1 MMMLRVKY
9 LLFFLL
15 IISISSCAHVISKE
29 IRKDTDP
36 SLTLR
41 QVSQNPNAYQGKRVI
56 WGGEII
62 NIIQKE
68 GGTSQIEIY
77 QSPLGWRGLPMD
89 TVHSEGRFLVLADQY
104 LDPYLYQGGKKI
116 TVAGELIGE
125 TIQSLGEMDY
135 RYPILSS
142 KQIYLWPE
150 YFYYRYPYDF
160 YDPWFYGPYYPGL
173 WWGVGFHYPHHYHHH
188 PSRRR

>member
-1 MMMLRVKY
+1 MVILRVRY

-36 SLTLR
+36 SITLK
-41 QVSQNPNAYQGKRVI
+41 QVSQNPNIYQGKRVI

-62 NIIQKE
+62 NIVQKD
-68 GGTSQIEIY
+68 GGTSQIEVY
-77 QSPLGWRGLPMD
+77 QRPLGWRGVPMD
-89 TVHSEGRFLVLADQY
+89 TVRSEGRFLILADQF
-104 LDPYLYQGGKKI
+104 LDPNLYKGGKKI

-142 KQIYLWPE
+142 KQITQ
-150 YFYYRYPYDF
+150 F
-160 YDPWFYGPYYPGL
+160 
-173 WWGVGFHYPHHYHHH
+173 
-188 PSRRR
+188 